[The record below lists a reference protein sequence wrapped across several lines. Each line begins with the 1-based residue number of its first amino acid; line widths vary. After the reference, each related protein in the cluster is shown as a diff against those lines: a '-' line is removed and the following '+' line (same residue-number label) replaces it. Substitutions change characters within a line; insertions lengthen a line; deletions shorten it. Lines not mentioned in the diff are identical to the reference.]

1 MAKTIDPD
9 FIQFSAKKGRILNFK
24 SKRRK
29 LFGRKNLLMPF
40 MAKKISGSGSEC
52 KKSRRSQQQ

>member
-1 MAKTIDPD
+1 MAKTIGPD
-9 FIQFSAKKGRILNFK
+9 FIQFYAKKGRILNFK

-40 MAKKISGSGSEC
+40 MAKQISGSGFEC
-52 KKSRRSQQQ
+52 KKSCGSRQQ